1 VVHLHHQARG
11 PARRFNPPSQP
22 GCYLFKDGEGTVLYV
37 GKAKNLRSRVG
48 QYFDSQP
55 KDGKTAAL
63 VALVQIAEFFV
74 VRNEVEALLLE
85 NRLIKKYRP
94 HYNILLKDDKRYAY
108 LLVTDEK
115 FPRLLTT
122 RNEKA
127 KGHLYGPY
135 VDGFARKQAEETLNR
150 IFKLR
155 TCRKMPKRVCLQF
168 HIGRCSGPCEGRM
181 GPEGYADGVRKAEAV
196 LKGEDAV
203 VIAELER
210 QMKEASAATRFEL
223 ARQCRDA
230 ISAIRGLRQQQ
241 VVDRDR
247 GYDEDAIGIATDGVK
262 TSVVVMHVRK
272 GVLSKK
278 SEYLVD
284 HADDVLEQFL
294 QAYYDTHE
302 IPNKVIVPREIDGA
316 AALSQWLAQKRGTK
330 VDVVIGTRKDSAGL
344 VAIANKNAAL
354 RVEQADPALVALKDA
369 LTLPT
374 LPRTIEVFDIST
386 IQGTHTVGAMV
397 QYADAKP
404 SPANYRKF
412 LIREAN
418 AQDDVAC
425 MREVVSRRY
434 EGLVKDS
441 KPFPDLIVIDGG
453 QTQLNAAIAALV
465 GIAGARAVPVISLAK
480 EREEIFIPDRSESII
495 LDDKNPGLL
504 LLRRA
509 RDSVHRF
516 VIEFH
521 RKRRGKAMVASALDR
536 IKGVGPA
543 TKAKLL
549 VAFGSVDAIR
559 AASEDKIAQ
568 VTGQKTAKIIKDGL
582 GERA

>member
-1 VVHLHHQARG
+1 MVRTI
-11 PARRFNPPSQP
+11 PRFDPPSGP
-22 GCYLFKDGEGTVLYV
+22 GCYLFKDSDGTVLYV

-63 VALVQIAEFFV
+63 VSHIASAEFVV

-85 NRLIKKYRP
+85 NRLIKQYRP
-94 HYNILLKDDKRYAY
+94 HYNILLKDDKRFAY

-155 TCRKMPKRVCLQF
+155 TCRKMPKHVCLQF
-168 HIGRCSGPCEGRM
+168 HIGRCAGPCEGRI
-181 GPEGYADGVRKAEAV
+181 GQEAYCDGVRKAEAV

-210 QMKEASAATRFEL
+210 QMKAASAATRFEL

-230 ISAIRGLRQQQ
+230 ITAIRGLRQQQ

-262 TSVVVMHVRK
+262 TSIVVMHVRK

-278 SEYLVD
+278 SEYMVD

-294 QAYYDTHE
+294 QAYYDGHE
-302 IPNKVIVPREIDGA
+302 IPNRIL
-316 AALSQWLAQKRGTK
+316 LSQDVKNSAPVKEWLTSKRGTK
-330 VDVVIGTRKDSAGL
+330 VEIITNVRGDAAGL
-344 VAIANKNAAL
+344 ITIANKNAAL

-369 LTLPT
+369 LLLPT
-374 LPRTIEVFDIST
+374 LPRVIEVFDIST

-397 QYADAKP
+397 QYVDAKP

-412 LIREAN
+412 IIREAN
-418 AQDDVAC
+418 SQDDVAC

-434 EGLVKDS
+434 EGLAKDN

-465 GIAGARAVPVISLAK
+465 GINGGRNIPIVSLAK
-480 EREEIFIPDRSESII
+480 EREEIFIPDSPVPIS
-495 LDDKNPGLL
+495 LDDKDPGLL

-549 VAFGSVDAIR
+549 VEFGSVDAIK
-559 AASEDKIAQ
+559 AASEEKIAH
-568 VTGQKTAKIIKDGL
+568 VTGQKTAKIIKAGL
-582 GERA
+582 GEGS